1 MYNKDHHWKEIRGD
15 SVPELQSPNF
25 FVSQTAA
32 HPAKASKAKL
42 EKSKQSWASSKHPKC
57 SSKLHKTETPC
68 CQRNTAYLKIV
79 DPKQQHLH
87 LILCC
92 KSHVSKTSNHIRG
105 PIRMCP
111 NNVRGII
118 WSGKN
123 QKKGVVKTWP
133 DPAAAAAAFFLRTS
147 SSWNH
152 RPETNQ
158 NPPPPKKR
166 TTLKTQNPKPPERE
180 WG

>member
-1 MYNKDHHWKEIRGD
+1 MYNKDHHWKEIRED

-57 SSKLHKTETPC
+57 SIKLHKTETPC

-92 KSHVSKTSNHIRG
+92 KSHVSKTNNHIRG

-123 QKKGVVKTWP
+123 QKKRGGQNLTWSCCCSCS
-133 DPAAAAAAFFLRTS
+133 LLS
-147 SSWNH
+147 SHLFKLKSQT
-152 RPETNQ
+152 RNQ
-158 NPPPPKKR
+158 PKPTPPK
-166 TTLKTQNPKPPERE
+166 
-180 WG
+180 